1 MMESDIRG
9 KWATTGRRFVP
20 AAVVS
25 LMVAAA
31 SLPAR
36 SAGDAARGAT
46 VYESLCAGCHAL
58 DENRVGPAHR
68 GVFGRKAGSAR
79 DYDYS
84 AALASSKVVWSEET
98 LDRWLSG
105 PEKFIPG
112 QKMSISV
119 ASEADRRDVIA
130 YLKAQSR

>member
-1 MMESDIRG
+1 MDSDIRVG
-9 KWATTGRRFVP
+9 RAMTGRRFVP

-25 LMVAAA
+25 VMVAAA
-31 SLPAR
+31 SLPAH

-68 GVFGRKAGSAR
+68 GVFGRKAGSAP

-84 AALASSKVVWSEET
+84 EALASSKVVWSEET
-98 LDRWLSG
+98 LERWLSG

>member
-1 MMESDIRG
+1 M
-9 KWATTGRRFVP
+9 RFLI
-20 AAVVS
+20 A
-25 LMVAAA
+25 AAA
-31 SLPAR
+31 SVTVVAASFPALG
-36 SAGDAARGAT
+36 AGDAARGAI

-68 GVFGRKAGSAR
+68 GVFGRKAGSAP

-84 AALASSKVVWSEET
+84 SAVASSKVVWSEET

-112 QKMSISV
+112 QKMSITV
-119 ASEADRRDVIA
+119 TDAADRRDVIA
-130 YLKAQSR
+130 YLKAQSGK

>member
-1 MMESDIRG
+1 MDSDIRAG
-9 KWATTGRRFVP
+9 RATTGWRFVP

-25 LMVAAA
+25 MMVAAA

-36 SAGDAARGAT
+36 SAGDAARGAS

-68 GVFGRKAGSAR
+68 GVFGRKAGSAP

-84 AALASSKVVWSEET
+84 EALASSKVVWSEET
-98 LDRWLSG
+98 LERWLSG

>member
-1 MMESDIRG
+1 MDWTIGNKRAM
-9 KWATTGRRFVP
+9 TGRRFV
-20 AAVVS
+20 AVAVS
-25 LMVAAA
+25 LMAAAA

-36 SAGDAARGAT
+36 STGDAARGAT
-46 VYESLCAGCHAL
+46 VYESLCAGCHAF

-68 GVFGRKAGSAR
+68 GVFGRKAGSAA

-84 AALASSKVVWSEET
+84 EALASSKVVWSEET

>member
-1 MMESDIRG
+1 MRG
-9 KWATTGRRFVP
+9 RCLVT
-20 AAVVS
+20 AAIAW
-25 LMVAAA
+25 LPIAAA
-31 SLPAR
+31 SLSAH

-46 VYESLCAGCHAL
+46 VYQSLCGGCHAL
-58 DENRVGPAHR
+58 DENRFGPAHR

-84 AALASSKVVWSEET
+84 SALAASTVVWSDET
-98 LDRWLSG
+98 LERWLTN

-112 QKMSISV
+112 QKMSVSV
-119 ASEADRRDVIA
+119 AKEADRKDVIA

>member
-1 MMESDIRG
+1 MT
-9 KWATTGRRFVP
+9 ARRFLL
-20 AAVVS
+20 AAMVS
-25 LMVAAA
+25 LPVVAA

-36 SAGDAARGAT
+36 SAGDAAHGAT
-46 VYESLCAGCHAL
+46 VYESLCGGCHAL
-58 DENRVGPAHR
+58 DENRFGPAHR

-84 AALASSKVVWSEET
+84 AALASSKVVWSEES

-112 QKMSISV
+112 QKMSVSV
-119 ASEADRRDVIA
+119 VNEADRRDVIA

>member
-1 MMESDIRG
+1 M
-9 KWATTGRRFVP
+9 TGRRLRQ
-20 AAVVS
+20 AAIAS
-25 LMVAAA
+25 LTIVAA
-31 SLPAR
+31 SFPALG
-36 SAGDAARGAT
+36 AGDAARGAT

-68 GVFGRKAGSAR
+68 GVFGRKAGSAP

-84 AALASSKVVWSEET
+84 SAVASSKVVWSEET

-112 QKMSISV
+112 QKMSITV
-119 ASEADRRDVIA
+119 ADEAARRDVIA
-130 YLKAQSR
+130 YLKAQSGK

>member
-1 MMESDIRG
+1 M
-9 KWATTGRRFVP
+9 TGRRLLP
-20 AAVVS
+20 TAIVS
-25 LMVAAA
+25 LMVVSA
-31 SLPAR
+31 SLPAQ

-46 VYESLCAGCHAL
+46 VYESLCAGCHSL
-58 DENRVGPAHR
+58 DENRFGPAHR
-68 GVFGRKAGSAR
+68 GVFGRKAGSAP

-84 AALASSKVVWSEET
+84 SALASSKVVWSEET

-119 ASEADRRDVIA
+119 AKEEDRRDVIA
-130 YLKAQSR
+130 YLRAQSRK

>member
-1 MMESDIRG
+1 M
-9 KWATTGRRFVP
+9 
-20 AAVVS
+20 
-25 LMVAAA
+25 
-31 SLPAR
+31 
-36 SAGDAARGAT
+36 
-46 VYESLCAGCHAL
+46 
-58 DENRVGPAHR
+58 
-68 GVFGRKAGSAR
+68 FGRKAGSAR

-84 AALASSKVVWSEET
+84 EALASSKVVWSEET

>member
-1 MMESDIRG
+1 L
-9 KWATTGRRFVP
+9 KVRRFLR
-20 AAVVS
+20 AAIVS
-25 LMVAAA
+25 LPVVAA
-31 SLPAR
+31 SLPAQ

-46 VYESLCAGCHAL
+46 VYETLCAGCHAL

-68 GVFGRKAGSAR
+68 GVFGRKAGSAPS
-79 DYDYS
+79 YDYS
-84 AALASSKVVWSEET
+84 SAVASSKVVWSEET

-119 ASEADRRDVIA
+119 ANEADRRDVIA
-130 YLKAQSR
+130 YLKAQSRK

>member
-1 MMESDIRG
+1 VTD
-9 KWATTGRRFVP
+9 RRLLP

-31 SLPAR
+31 SLPAQ

-46 VYESLCAGCHAL
+46 VYDSLCAGCHAL
-58 DENRVGPAHR
+58 YENRVGPAHR
-68 GVFGRKAGSAR
+68 GVFGRKAGSAP

-84 AALASSKVVWSEET
+84 PALVSSKVVWSEET

-119 ASEADRRDVIA
+119 ANEADRRDLIA
-130 YLKAQSR
+130 YLKAQSHK